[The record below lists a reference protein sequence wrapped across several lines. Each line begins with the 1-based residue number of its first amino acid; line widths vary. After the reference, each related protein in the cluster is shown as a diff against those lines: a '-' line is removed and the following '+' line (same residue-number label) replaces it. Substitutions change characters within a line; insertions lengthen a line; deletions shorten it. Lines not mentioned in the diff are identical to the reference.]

1 MSCFKAT
8 FVRPRGH
15 HAVRK
20 MTTAARKHGVT
31 LKRCTKDRFGY
42 HVTCEIPCS
51 QRAAYGRLPRTK
63 RLRKM
68 GITSECR

>member
-1 MSCFKAT
+1 
-8 FVRPRGH
+8 
-15 HAVRK
+15 